1 MTATMHQPM
10 WIPAGGEELMAILTR
25 PADPR
30 GTVVTLFPPGGY
42 VFSSQRNRFGV
53 RLAERLAGAGYHVV
67 RFDWHGIGDSTGTVD
82 DFAHDRPFT
91 TDAAAVIGRL
101 EAEGLTRHI
110 LVGHCFGSR
119 TLLAYAA
126 QVADLRGVALL
137 SPPTRDL
144 ARGEGTARKMA
155 YEVST
160 ARYLGMGLRTIRWAA
175 LKTPEGRRRYR
186 RLAKHLVSV
195 KLAKLRRDSVVDVQ
209 PPWVSRLFLDHLGGV
224 LDCGVPV
231 LMMFGIDDGEK
242 AEFDQ
247 ARTGTLGE
255 LLDRAADRVTVSMH
269 EGRIHGLGSVAVQE
283 GVIAEIE
290 RWVGRIGE
298 ERT

>member
-1 MTATMHQPM
+1 MTVATHQPM

-30 GTVVTLFPPGGY
+30 GVVVTLFPPGGY

-53 RLAERLAGAGYHVV
+53 RLAERLAASGYHVV
-67 RFDWHGIGDSTGTVD
+67 RFDWHGIGDSTGAVD

-91 TDAAAVIGRL
+91 TDAAAVVGRL

-119 TLLAYAA
+119 TLLAYADR
-126 QVADLRGVALL
+126 VTDLRGVALL

-160 ARYLGMGLRTIRWAA
+160 ARYVGMGLKTLRWAA

-186 RLAKHLVSV
+186 RLARHLITV
-195 KLAKLRRDSVVDVQ
+195 KTAKLRKDPTAELR

-224 LDCGVPV
+224 LVRGVPV

-247 ARTGTLGE
+247 ARAGTLGE
-255 LLDRAADRVTVSMH
+255 LLDRAGDLVTVSMH
-269 EGRIHGLGSVAVQE
+269 PGRIHGLGSVAVQE
-283 GVIAEIE
+283 EVITEIE

-298 ERT
+298 KTT

>member
-1 MTATMHQPM
+1 MTVAVHQPM
-10 WIPAGGEELMAILTR
+10 WVDAGDDALMAILTR

-53 RLAERLAGAGYHVV
+53 RLAERLAGAGYHVL
-67 RFDWHGIGDSTGTVD
+67 RFDWHGIGDSSGAVD

-91 TDAAAVIGRL
+91 TDAAAIIERL
-101 EAEGLTRHI
+101 EAEGLTRHV

-119 TLLAYAA
+119 TLLAYADR
-126 QVADLRGVALL
+126 VADLQGVALL

-160 ARYLGMGLRTIRWAA
+160 ARYLGMGLRTISWTA

-186 RLAKHLVSV
+186 RLARHLVTV
-195 KLAKLRRDSVVDVQ
+195 KTAKLRSTRPARVE

-224 LDCGVPV
+224 LDRGVPV
-231 LMMFGIDDGEK
+231 LMMFGVDDGEK

-247 ARTGTLGE
+247 ARAGTLGT
-255 LLDRAADRVTVSMH
+255 LLDRAGDRVVVSMH
-269 EGRIHGLGSVAVQE
+269 EGRIHGLASVAVQRS
-283 GVIAEIE
+283 VIDEIDG
-290 RWVGRIGE
+290 WIARIGE